1 MHYLFYLTFT
11 ALSQI
16 SPLMSFSV
24 TAPSCCLGESTPG
37 ILIGGGRASQG
48 FAVCQR
54 PQRLRSQLSM
64 SSTTRKSQTCV
75 FLCVVPYLI
84 LGGSS
89 HLPFPVA
96 GLLLHLAVGRKTR
109 DNLFFFG
116 MCNKHR
122 AISAQDPGLNHS
134 SDVIYR

>member
-1 MHYLFYLTFT
+1 
-11 ALSQI
+11 
-16 SPLMSFSV
+16 MSFPV
-24 TAPSCCLGESTPG
+24 TAPSCCLGETTPG
-37 ILIGGGRASQG
+37 ILIGGGCASQG

-54 PQRLRSQLSM
+54 PERLMSQLSM
-64 SSTTRKSQTCV
+64 SSTTRKSQTWV
-75 FLCVVPYLI
+75 FLGVVPYLI

-109 DNLFFFG
+109 DNLFFG

-134 SDVIYR
+134 SDLIYR